1 MKIVLIGFACCYKTS
16 AGELLAKKLNYAHID
31 VDRMIEAGAGKSVA
45 EIFANSGEE
54 EFRRLERQALLSLI
68 PSNDIVI
75 SCGGGSVLA
84 DSFEV
89 FAEGST
95 VVWLTAN
102 ADTVVSRFGS
112 VPRPLF
118 DGKSADD
125 ISRLM
130 DVRAQYYAKY
140 ADIIVSTDNLTSS
153 QVADA
158 VFGKL
163 V

>member
-31 VDRMIEAGAGKSVA
+31 VDKMIEAGAGKSVA
-45 EIFANSGEE
+45 EIFETSGEK
-54 EFRRLERQALLSLI
+54 EFRRFERQALLSLM
-68 PSNDIVI
+68 PCRDTVI

-84 DSFEV
+84 DSFEE
-89 FAEGST
+89 FAEGAT
-95 VVWLTAN
+95 VVWLTAK
-102 ADTVVSRFGS
+102 ADTVVSRLGGVS
-112 VPRPLF
+112 RPLF

-125 ISRLM
+125 IARLM

>member
-45 EIFANSGEE
+45 EIFASFGEN

-89 FAEGST
+89 FAEGAT

-102 ADTVVSRFGS
+102 ADTVVSRLGGVS
-112 VPRPLF
+112 RPLF

-125 ISRLM
+125 IACLM